1 MKATV
6 LTFFGRFSK
15 VVSEQTLGLDTQ
27 KVTVNPKTA
36 QPLIASLRADFQQPL
51 TQGLLVGLGH

>member
-15 VVSEQTLGLDTQ
+15 VVSEQTLGLETQ

-36 QPLIASLRADFQQPL
+36 QPLIASLRADFQ
-51 TQGLLVGLGH
+51 